1 VVVQFELEIQ
11 EEELKQ
17 LRGQYFEIKGEQ
29 T

>member
-1 VVVQFELEIQ
+1 MVVQFELEIQ

-17 LRGQYFEIKGEQ
+17 LRGQYFEIKEEQ